1 MEGALEAAGGVR
13 RKGAIQGQTHFS
25 KPCSHGPSVMEP
37 YRPLGRALA
46 TGFGIPPPGVPL
58 CPALTTGELGVPVT
72 ASASR
77 VEWEGAPWRR
87 PDLQLPEQGSVS
99 P

>member
-1 MEGALEAAGGVR
+1 MKGVGGGVPGMGLGWRGWGRGPVKGAWMEGALEAAGGVR

-58 CPALTTGELGVPVT
+58 SV
-72 ASASR
+72 
-77 VEWEGAPWRR
+77 
-87 PDLQLPEQGSVS
+87 QL
-99 P
+99 